1 MTIRFYNTL
10 SHREEVFSEIEPG
23 KVTMYNCGPTVYD
36 FAHIGNFR
44 AFVFAD
50 VLRRFLELTGRSVH
64 QVMNLTDVGHMTE
77 DDVADGAG
85 EDKMQLA
92 GRRLKEAK
100 KSGTAAA
107 QIIANPDDPYQVA
120 QFYIDAFVSDAQALG
135 LKIADEYNTDPK
147 KTRMP
152 RATDHVGKMMK
163 IILKLVDNGHAYV
176 GGDGAVYYDV
186 QTFPEYG
193 KLSGNTLD
201 KLRGGAGG
209 RVLAEHQAVKKHPAD
224 FLLWKPDAS
233 HIMKWDPRAFGPT
246 NWESPFGVGYP
257 GWHIECSAM
266 AQEMLGRDEID
277 IHTGGEDNIFPH
289 HECEIAQS
297 RGASGKGSF
306 ARYWLHTRFL
316 LVDGQKMS
324 KSKGNFFTVRG
335 LMDGSAIGRSVDPAV
350 IRFELLKA
358 HYRSNMNFTVK
369 GLTEDSVGA
378 VQKIRNFEQ
387 QVLFDADGQTSPID
401 NSHPV
406 LAEFIAALSDDL
418 NMSAAL
424 SVFFSWISSK
434 PKDAPEALMLLS
446 DMNSVLGVVGTE
458 TLFARSTATIKSIA
472 TLHSFKV
479 TNPDADAKCVAI
491 DEARKSKDFA
501 TADRLRNELNEMGYD
516 VKNTPEGTRVSKRLA

>member
-1 MTIRFYNTL
+1 
-10 SHREEVFSEIEPG
+10 
-23 KVTMYNCGPTVYD
+23 
-36 FAHIGNFR
+36 
-44 AFVFAD
+44 
-50 VLRRFLELTGRSVH
+50 
-64 QVMNLTDVGHMTE
+64 MTE

-107 QIIANPDDPYQVA
+107 QVIANPDDPYQVA

-135 LKIADEYNTDPK
+135 LKIADEYSTDPL

-233 HIMKWDPRAFGPT
+233 HIMKWDPRAFGPA

-306 ARYWLHTRFL
+306 ARYWLHTIFL

-369 GLTEDSVGA
+369 GLTEDSLGA
-378 VQKIRNFEQ
+378 VNKLQ
-387 QVLFDADGQTSPID
+387 QFHRHLVEKSGTTKVEVDQ
-401 NSHPV
+401 SHPV
-406 LAEFIAALSDDL
+406 VKVFIDALSDDL

-424 SVFFSWISSK
+424 GEVFSWIASK
-434 PKDAPEALMLLS
+434 PTDAPEALAAYQRI
-446 DMNSVLGVVGTE
+446 NSVLNVAPRVRQMGVSPIEMKLTVTDTTFRLGE
-458 TLFARSTATIKSIA
+458 SSSDGSEAKAR
-472 TLHSFKV
+472 
-479 TNPDADAKCVAI
+479 AI

-501 TADRLRNELNEMGYD
+501 TADRLRKELNEMGYD